1 MNGLELVV
9 EAPAELPLDEALV
22 VVVRLRNDGDVPV
35 TTSSRLNLLEGDL
48 SVWLQSGD
56 GPQVRVDWPWPVDSG
71 AREATLTPGRELV
84 GSALLLGP
92 TLFPAAGDHS
102 VLATFAAAPDVEVS
116 AAPVVVR
123 RTPPDDDAGRAGQR
137 ALEDPEVVQ
146 SICSMSLIGSA
157 ADRLALLAGSDER
170 AVAQLRSTCVTTV
183 TPSPSRRPWRPSC
196 RPGCSRATS
205 ASPWPPTWSATAG
218 TRPWEPCS
226 PGTRSRPT
234 EPHRPH
240 AVRLSRS
247 RSSSAGPRW
256 PGSPR

>member
-9 EAPAELPLDEALV
+9 EAPAELPLNEALV
-22 VVVRLRNDGDVPV
+22 VVVRIRNDGDVPV

-48 SVWLQSGD
+48 SVWVRSGD

-71 AREATLTPGRELV
+71 AREVTLTPGRELV

-157 ADRLALLAGSDER
+157 ADRLALLAGSDESP
-170 AVAQLRSTCVTTV
+170 VAQLLSTCVTTV
-183 TPSPSRRPWRPSC
+183 TAELPEAVERAAGATDAVTVAAALASVLP
-196 RPGCSRATS
+196 PGVFPGDERLAVAADVVGDSGDPTVGALLTGDPVATD
-205 ASPWPPTWSATAG
+205 
-218 TRPWEPCS
+218 
-226 PGTRSRPT
+226 
-234 EPHRPH
+234 
-240 AVRLSRS
+240 
-247 RSSSAGPRW
+247 
-256 PGSPR
+256 